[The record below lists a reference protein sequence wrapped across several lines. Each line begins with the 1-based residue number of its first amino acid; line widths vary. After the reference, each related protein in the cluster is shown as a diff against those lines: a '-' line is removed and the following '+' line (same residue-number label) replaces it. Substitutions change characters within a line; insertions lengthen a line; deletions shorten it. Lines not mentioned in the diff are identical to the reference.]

1 MSVLA
6 PTSHQAL
13 KKAEHPVVSVP
24 ALESLIPNLEQ
35 TAVVIST
42 LVKVVLLVKET
53 QGVEG

>member
-13 KKAEHPVVSVP
+13 KKAEHPGVSVP
-24 ALESLIPNLEQ
+24 AFESLIPNLEQ
-35 TAVVIST
+35 TAAVIST

>member
-35 TAVVIST
+35 TAAVIST